1 VEPVER
7 RIEQSLDTIRPY
19 LRADGGD
26 VRFLKLRPDGVLEI
40 QWTGTCLI
48 CPMST
53 MTLRAGVER
62 ALLNDVPEV
71 KRVEAVAGSPTQ
83 PAQSRSPE

>member
-1 VEPVER
+1 MEDDYAQSIEARVELALESV
-7 RIEQSLDTIRPY
+7 RPY

-26 VRFLKLRPDGVLEI
+26 VAFVRFRPEGILEV
-40 QWTGTCLI
+40 QWQGTCKI

-62 ALLNDVPEV
+62 ALMKDMPEV
-71 KRVEAVAGSPTQ
+71 KRVEAVTM
-83 PAQSRSPE
+83 